1 MSANDSTE
9 ASTAPATPFSS
20 TVDLEVDPSSL
31 SLGGSSPRPLRHI
44 DETSPRMVMNQFGR
58 WRVSVDVI
66 TLTHG
71 TFGVRAEPATLVV
84 LRVRLNGDS
93 QGATRLRTAKIK
105 LKVRPAAADGSARGP
120 GEQTTDPESV
130 QNNNNTD
137 LTSEAVSTNAVPT
150 VKLWAPERKIFDVE
164 TVSSEVTQGVNAGLS
179 LASIIGSVFNLSMQ
193 RSVTQVVEREVG
205 SEIRGTPETSDAAQ
219 SAGLDIDDTV
229 TWNVLETPTAKAG
242 VPLELRLGAVIAGGR
257 RDGPMFHA
265 TLTARVETGWG
276 MKLFGKPWSKPQ
288 PLVIRDDVSFVDQ
301 SAADLELR
309 GRNYE
314 TLKAD
319 EWSVLLGS

>member
-1 MSANDSTE
+1 MSANDSTDV
-9 ASTAPATPFSS
+9 STALATPFSS

-31 SLGGSSPRPLRHI
+31 SLGGSSPKPLRHI
-44 DETSPRMVMNQFGR
+44 DETSPRMVMNQFRR
-58 WRVSVDVI
+58 WRVSVDVV

-105 LKVRPAAADGSARGP
+105 LKIHPATTDNSARGH
-120 GEQTTDPESV
+120 GEQTADPESV
-130 QNNNNTD
+130 QNNNTD
-137 LTSEAVSTNAVPT
+137 LTSEAVSTDAVPT
-150 VKLWAPERKIFDVE
+150 VKFWAPKRKVFDVE

-179 LASIIGSVFNLSMQ
+179 LASIIGTVFNLSMQ
-193 RSVTQVVEREVG
+193 RSVTHVIEREVG
-205 SEIRGTPETSDAAQ
+205 SEIRGTSKTSNAAQ

-229 TWNVLETPTAKAG
+229 TWNVLETPITKAG
-242 VPLELRLGAVIAGGR
+242 VPLELRLGAVVAGGR
-257 RDGPMFHA
+257 RGGPLFHA

-276 MKLFGKPWSKPQ
+276 MKLFGKPGSKPQ

-301 SAADLELR
+301 GAADLELR
-309 GRNYE
+309 GRDYE
-314 TLKAD
+314 TLKED

>member
-9 ASTAPATPFSS
+9 ATAAPATPFSS
-20 TVDLEVDPSSL
+20 TIDLEADPSSL
-31 SLGGSSPRPLRHI
+31 SLGDSSPKPLRHI

-58 WRVSVDVI
+58 WRVSVDVV

-105 LKVRPAAADGSARGP
+105 LKIHPAAADDSTRGSR
-120 GEQTTDPESV
+120 EQATEQESV
-130 QNNNNTD
+130 QNNNTD
-137 LTSEAVSTNAVPT
+137 LTSEAVSTDAVPT
-150 VKLWAPERKIFDVE
+150 LKLWAPVRKVFDVE

-179 LASIIGSVFNLSMQ
+179 LASIIGTVFNLGMQ

-205 SEIRGTPETSDAAQ
+205 SEIRGTPKTSNAAQ

-242 VPLELRLGAVIAGGR
+242 VPLELRLGAVVAGGR
-257 RDGPMFHA
+257 RGGPLFHA